1 MKTKYPLLSLM
12 ARSRINLCLST
23 AGCIFA
29 TFTGSALAQTSWTGN
44 TNQGWTS
51 ATWSNGVPTAG
62 SAITLTPTSSAT
74 LSVNTAAVGASL
86 DFSSALGTG
95 LTISNGQSLTITGAI
110 ADTGSGNATLSVN
123 NSTVG
128 NAATVLS
135 ASSLAATTLNF
146 NGTAGGAQFLTTS
159 FNITLG
165 VQLQIGAVNNDNTF
179 RQTGGIIDIS
189 NGDFGL
195 TFNEALS
202 NPTSGT
208 TLYIMDGGSLRA
220 GRIGVASGNGNN
232 TTVARF
238 ASTGVFEWNNGTIQN
253 RTSNGTLNIQNGTAN
268 SGATA
273 NTAQFN
279 TSKPLKIELS
289 QSGSHIFDVEGS
301 GGIINLT
308 GSAELVNKTGEA
320 GTLTKSGLGTLNL
333 TGGGTHAVSTWTGD
347 TTVTAGVLATNYN
360 LIAASTNT
368 TLSDAYSAGSRL
380 VLNGGNFTM
389 TGRGSAGASVS
400 GTVSGN
406 ASGGFSV
413 TIPSTTGLVAG
424 QSVSGTNIPAGAY
437 IRRILNGTVIELSHQ
452 STGNVALNGIAL
464 TFGAAS
470 FTNTQ
475 TINDVTLTPAIS
487 TVTVNPGTGTS
498 TTLLSFGNVTGTG
511 GLTKAGTGTL
521 RLTGALDYAGAT
533 AVSAGTLEFAPSAGS
548 STLTGNITGTG
559 AILKSGNGTTI
570 LATSTSGG
578 SSFSG
583 ALRVAGGT
591 LQIGSTTTSNN
602 SDQRLTAVS
611 SVQVDSGAT
620 MILKNSSAIPGGT
633 PITLAG
639 TLRTDTTGVSG
650 GGFHNGLGAITFN
663 GGTLTTANGAN
674 ATSFQTYV
682 LNGNVTVTGSSV
694 ANITAGGSAG
704 NGVHL
709 LNNAIGSRTFEVAD
723 VTSSAAADLIV
734 LASLLNASNGTQA
747 ASLIKTGA
755 GTMLLSGVNTYTG
768 ATSVNNGALI
778 VNGSISTSVLTTV
791 ASGATISGD
800 GITGALTVLAGGDIK
815 PGNSPGS
822 LDISGNYIQA
832 GTYTAEINGLIA
844 GTGYDQINVTGG
856 VNITGGSLVTMFSGT
871 YALNNMVFI
880 LTNDAAD
887 AIIGTYNSF
896 AQGAVVANYGGFD
909 WRISYL
915 ADSVG
920 STFTGGNDIAL
931 MAIPEPNAAALLG
944 GFGLF
949 ALLRRRRN

>member
-1 MKTKYPLLSLM
+1 
-12 ARSRINLCLST
+12 
-23 AGCIFA
+23 
-29 TFTGSALAQTSWTGN
+29 
-44 TNQGWTS
+44 
-51 ATWSNGVPTAG
+51 
-62 SAITLTPTSSAT
+62 
-74 LSVNTAAVGASL
+74 
-86 DFSSALGTG
+86 
-95 LTISNGQSLTITGAI
+95 
-110 ADTGSGNATLSVN
+110 
-123 NSTVG
+123 
-128 NAATVLS
+128 
-135 ASSLAATTLNF
+135 
-146 NGTAGGAQFLTTS
+146 
-159 FNITLG
+159 
-165 VQLQIGAVNNDNTF
+165 
-179 RQTGGIIDIS
+179 
-189 NGDFGL
+189 
-195 TFNEALS
+195 
-202 NPTSGT
+202 
-208 TLYIMDGGSLRA
+208 
-220 GRIGVASGNGNN
+220 
-232 TTVARF
+232 
-238 ASTGVFEWNNGTIQN
+238 
-253 RTSNGTLNIQNGTAN
+253 
-268 SGATA
+268 
-273 NTAQFN
+273 
-279 TSKPLKIELS
+279 
-289 QSGSHIFDVEGS
+289 
-301 GGIINLT
+301 
-308 GSAELVNKTGEA
+308 
-320 GTLTKSGLGTLNL
+320 
-333 TGGGTHAVSTWTGD
+333 
-347 TTVTAGVLATNYN
+347 
-360 LIAASTNT
+360 
-368 TLSDAYSAGSRL
+368 
-380 VLNGGNFTM
+380 
-389 TGRGSAGASVS
+389 
-400 GTVSGN
+400 
-406 ASGGFSV
+406 
-413 TIPSTTGLVAG
+413 
-424 QSVSGTNIPAGAY
+424 
-437 IRRILNGTVIELSHQ
+437 
-452 STGNVALNGIAL
+452 
-464 TFGAAS
+464 
-470 FTNTQ
+470 
-475 TINDVTLTPAIS
+475 
-487 TVTVNPGTGTS
+487 
-498 TTLLSFGNVTGTG
+498 
-511 GLTKAGTGTL
+511 
-521 RLTGALDYAGAT
+521 
-533 AVSAGTLEFAPSAGS
+533 LEFAPSAGS

-832 GTYTAEINGLIA
+832 GTYTAEINGLTA
-844 GTGYDQINVTGG
+844 GTGFDQINVTGS
-856 VNITGGSLVTMFSGT
+856 VDITGGSLVTMFSGT

-887 AIIGTYNSF
+887 AITGTYNTF
-896 AQGAVVANYGGFD
+896 AQGAVVASYGGFD
-909 WRISYL
+909 WQISYL
-915 ADSVG
+915 ADSAA

-944 GFGLF
+944 SLGVI
-949 ALLRRRRN
+949 ALLRRRRA